1 MGAVMPVTKNITQ
14 SISIVGKLVSGIISI
29 ITNPFFWVA
38 TVLIFFPLVIANY
51 VILFAGNVII
61 IIANIIVF
69 GLQAFIFAIFY
80 AIVSL
85 INGLVGV
92 VQGWKITIPVID
104 VDLFPFG
111 SFPTFPVPTFP
122 AFGIIPYL
130 TIGQTSLFPNKVLFM
145 WLFELFGWSFPL
157 G

>member
-1 MGAVMPVTKNITQ
+1 MPVVKNITQ
-14 SISIVGKLVSGIISI
+14 SISIIGKLLSMFVSI
-29 ITNPFFWVA
+29 ITNPFFWIA
-38 TVLIFFPLVIANY
+38 IIIIFFPLIIANY
-51 VILFAGNVII
+51 VIMFVGNVII

-69 GLQAFIFAIFY
+69 GLQALIFGILY

-92 VQGWKITIPVID
+92 VQGWKIKIPVIN
-104 VDLFPFG
+104 VDLYPFG

-122 AFGIIPYL
+122 SFGIIPYL
-130 TIGQTSLFPNKVLFM
+130 TISQTSLFPNKVLFM
-145 WLFELFGWSFPL
+145 WIFELFGWSFPF